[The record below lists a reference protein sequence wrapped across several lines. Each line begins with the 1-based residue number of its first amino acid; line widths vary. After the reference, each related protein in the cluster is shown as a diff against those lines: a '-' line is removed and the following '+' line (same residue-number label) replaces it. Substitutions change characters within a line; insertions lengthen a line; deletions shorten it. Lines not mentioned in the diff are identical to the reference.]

1 MIEVTG
7 PPLDL
12 NYQDATA
19 SMNTA
24 LHMAA
29 ANGHSEVV
37 KLLLKHAERVKLDLQ
52 NETGNTPLH
61 YAALNGKKEAVEM
74 LVEAKASAK
83 INNNFGRSA
92 LEDALQAGHGD
103 IAEVLA
109 PISDLDEEKIYS
121 QYDPKKEDELTEG
134 MFPVEE
140 VNENEGEAE
149 E

>member
-1 MIEVTG
+1 MIDVTG

-37 KLLLKHAERVKLDLQ
+37 KLLLKQGDRVKLDLL
-52 NETGNTPLH
+52 NETGNTALH
-61 YAALNGKKEAVEM
+61 YAALNGKKDVVE
-74 LVEAKASAK
+74 LLIESKASAK
-83 INNNFGRSA
+83 INNSFGRSA

-103 IAEVLA
+103 IAELLA
-109 PISDLDEEKIYS
+109 PIS
-121 QYDPKKEDELTEG
+121 
-134 MFPVEE
+134 
-140 VNENEGEAE
+140 
-149 E
+149 